1 MILCLQTGYIRGKGA
16 LGKLQQQ
23 SLYTVQLSTEAFDD
37 LSHRSNGIS
46 GHHIRVKLTTDF
58 RLRKIIG
65 RPSSPKPCRWLMMS
79 TTMMTTTMMMMM
91 MTAWEDV
98 ASTAPCPA
106 LSTQTVATLSTTD
119 ADHEQDCLDECSAKQ
134 LKSAKERIKNRIIVT
149 YHQAGKQNLWEFC
162 PKPILALRYPRISRT
177 ARTLENCGQKLWWI
191 GLTVFGA
198 GQRAAKLGNSKEFH
212 QFRSR
217 CRAYP
222 PLFINNPV
230 NAIFGLLLEPKN
242 FCCRAYIQQEVC
254 VRRMIQMI
262 CKEVK
267 KSTNLFAAPV
277 SGDSRT
283 IQLDLEP
290 VDNPSFASLK
300 AGTLVSQRPLT
311 APRAS
316 HNFSTP
322 LSSGGDRVSQPPS
335 KSQLTHQSGDS
346 ITLPLRP
353 SVDFQA
359 PGQ

>member
-1 MILCLQTGYIRGKGA
+1 MKSPMKTPLIWHTTGQWNKTFE
-16 LGKLQQQ
+16 
-23 SLYTVQLSTEAFDD
+23 S
-37 LSHRSNGIS
+37 
-46 GHHIRVKLTTDF
+46 
-58 RLRKIIG
+58 
-65 RPSSPKPCRWLMMS
+65 
-79 TTMMTTTMMMMM
+79 
-91 MTAWEDV
+91 
-98 ASTAPCPA
+98 
-106 LSTQTVATLSTTD
+106 
-119 ADHEQDCLDECSAKQ
+119 
-134 LKSAKERIKNRIIVT
+134 
-149 YHQAGKQNLWEFC
+149 C
-162 PKPILALRYPRISRT
+162 PKPILARRYPRILRT

-230 NAIFGLLLEPKN
+230 NAIFGPLLGPKN
-242 FCCRAYIQQEVC
+242 FCCRAYIQQVC
-254 VRRMIQMI
+254 VRRMIQSI

-277 SGDSRT
+277 SGDCWT

-300 AGTLVSQRPLT
+300 ARTLVSQRPLR

-322 LSSGGDRVSQPPS
+322 LSSGGDRVFQPPS
-335 KSQLTHQSGDS
+335 KSQQVPTDPPEWGQHHASPATISGFSSARS
-346 ITLPLRP
+346 I
-353 SVDFQA
+353 VDES
-359 PGQ
+359 GG